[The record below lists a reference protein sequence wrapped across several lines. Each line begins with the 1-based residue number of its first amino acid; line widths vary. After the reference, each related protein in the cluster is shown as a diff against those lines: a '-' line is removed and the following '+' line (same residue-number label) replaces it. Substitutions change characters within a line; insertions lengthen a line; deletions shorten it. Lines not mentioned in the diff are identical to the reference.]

1 MLSIWVN
8 GEKKEVNEKMSLS
21 DLLKSLGVDSSSV
34 AVERNREIVLR
45 DLYPSVRLGE
55 GDRIE
60 VVHFVGGG

>member
-1 MLSIWVN
+1 
-8 GEKKEVNEKMSLS
+8 
-21 DLLKSLGVDSSSV
+21 LKSLGVDSSSV